1 MSDNVDNQSLFN
13 KTITLKNLSNEKS
26 NGKFNLCNLTYKGKL
41 TEIIDEFN
49 KKSNS
54 ISHNTEIINSSFTED
69 GKRSPLQIS
78 AFLNFPNIFLF
89 LLTYDADHLYCDE
102 YNQSTWHII
111 GYRGHSR
118 LLSLLLNHIRYKMK
132 LKSINN
138 VDNIKKKFGFSK
150 LDIVKGKLSR
160 AVHQNEINKNNF
172 KRLQKALKDEATRL
186 INEFIE
192 ELYKGLKEKDK
203 PDKQTPLHLS
213 AISKFPLSYKVI
225 YQILEFNFFTMNE
238 SWDDYLQIYQDLQAL
253 EIKKER
259 VSDDPRRCMRLER
272 ELMTL
277 LGDHFIKKELEPLF
291 NKKLKE
297 KMKEIINT
305 GDTNENTVLHI
316 SAFNGDFR
324 IVKKLL
330 FYGGDKFKKNSN
342 NQLPVDLSKDNFV
355 RKVLTNLN
363 TAAKNGESENIKE
376 LVDFG
381 EDINEKRSI
390 FSQAPIHK
398 IIENDDKEGNKYQV
412 LKELLDMGADPNI
425 KDSNGWSALHYA
437 CDLGDLQSVKI
448 LVETKAIIDTY
459 SNNQRIPLHLASYNN
474 YPNIVKYLL
483 ENKSNPNYKDELGCT
498 PMHLAA
504 KQGNTECIKF
514 LLDYDGDL
522 YSVDFRGW
530 NILHYAAFHG
540 NKETVYFLC
549 MYDADYD
556 KLRNTRNSQ
565 NKLPIEIVRDPSV
578 KPYFMTIFQAAK
590 EGNLDV
596 TKNLI
601 NKDDRNLN
609 KQTTFIRNTPLH
621 LAVLNDH
628 YLEVKLLISKGCN
641 ISLVNKDNIEAYEF
655 SALMNDAIKK
665 IYEDFDDKERGTIDL
680 RNVVREVI
688 KKKEEV
694 LDATICESNR
704 KIRIWT
710 VQDFIGKI
718 YKLLEEKRSGNEPN
732 DIEEESKKNE
742 NVEEPIKEVSKKE
755 DSEVDKYDGEF

>member
-1 MSDNVDNQSLFN
+1 
-13 KTITLKNLSNEKS
+13 
-26 NGKFNLCNLTYKGKL
+26 
-41 TEIIDEFN
+41 
-49 KKSNS
+49 
-54 ISHNTEIINSSFTED
+54 
-69 GKRSPLQIS
+69 
-78 AFLNFPNIFLF
+78 
-89 LLTYDADHLYCDE
+89 
-102 YNQSTWHII
+102 
-111 GYRGHSR
+111 
-118 LLSLLLNHIRYKMK
+118 
-132 LKSINN
+132 
-138 VDNIKKKFGFSK
+138 
-150 LDIVKGKLSR
+150 
-160 AVHQNEINKNNF
+160 
-172 KRLQKALKDEATRL
+172 
-186 INEFIE
+186 
-192 ELYKGLKEKDK
+192 
-203 PDKQTPLHLS
+203 
-213 AISKFPLSYKVI
+213 
-225 YQILEFNFFTMNE
+225 
-238 SWDDYLQIYQDLQAL
+238 
-253 EIKKER
+253 
-259 VSDDPRRCMRLER
+259 MRLER

-277 LGDHFIKKELEPLF
+277 LGDHYIKKELEPLF
-291 NKKLKE
+291 NKKLRE

-305 GDTNENTVLHI
+305 GDTNGNTVLHI

-330 FYGGDKFKKNSN
+330 LYGGDKFKKNDN
-342 NQLPVDLSKDNFV
+342 GQLPVDLSKDNFV

-398 IIENDDKEGNKYQV
+398 IIENDDKEGKKYQV

-514 LLDYDGDL
+514 LLDFDGDL

-540 NKETVYFLC
+540 NKDTVYFLC

-628 YLEVKLLISKGCN
+628 YLEVKLLISKGCD
-641 ISLVNKDNIEAYEF
+641 ILLTNKDNIESYEYA
-655 SALMNDAIKK
+655 ALMHDAIKK
-665 IYEDFDDKERGTIDL
+665 IYEDYEDKERGTIDL
-680 RNVVREVI
+680 RNVVRDVI

-710 VQDFIGKI
+710 IQDFVEKI
-718 YKLLEEKRSGNEPN
+718 YFLLKRKKGIDKDDKSTFDEH
-732 DIEEESKKNE
+732 EEEIKKIEQSEKIGNNIQEDSK
-742 NVEEPIKEVSKKE
+742 KEVS
-755 DSEVDKYDGEF
+755 DDLNKYDGEFD